1 MRRKRRTSIVVK
13 AALLCFAMYAVV
25 TLIQLQL
32 SINQKSKE
40 LKEIENQIDAVKQ
53 ENDELRESLE
63 LGTSDAYI
71 ASIATT
77 PNGSYVLG
85 NTATSAD
92 LYILHKSLYGS

>member
-1 MRRKRRTSIVVK
+1 MHLRRKRRTSIVVK

-71 ASIATT
+71 ASIARD
-77 PNGSYVLG
+77 NGYAVSGERVMID
-85 NTATSAD
+85 TSS
-92 LYILHKSLYGS
+92 K